1 LLSAHQLF
9 YSHAINPALRN
20 DPRIIDYAHHQAIRS
35 VSQFARRMV
44 SNFLC
49 RRVPDTALKRLPVG
63 SGQLDITAKYYL
75 VQLNYS
81 VYDKRSGH
89 IYFSESL

>member
-1 LLSAHQLF
+1 
-9 YSHAINPALRN
+9 
-20 DPRIIDYAHHQAIRS
+20 
-35 VSQFARRMV
+35 MV

-49 RRVPDTALKRLPVG
+49 HRVPDTALKRLPVG

-81 VYDKRSGH
+81 VYDKRNGH